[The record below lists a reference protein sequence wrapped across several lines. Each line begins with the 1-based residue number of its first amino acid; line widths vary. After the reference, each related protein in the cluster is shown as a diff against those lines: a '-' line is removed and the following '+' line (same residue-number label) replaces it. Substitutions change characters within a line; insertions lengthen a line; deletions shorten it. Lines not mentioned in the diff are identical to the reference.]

1 MSTLDFTLSMIDKV
15 TQPLKAVQAGVT
27 QFAETSQQA
36 FKNITVGGAGLA
48 GSVFALKNVL
58 DPALAIQDALDMA
71 KVTGVDD
78 GAMKKI
84 TDEALTF
91 SAQYGKSAVQFVE
104 SSLSIRKAISGISD
118 NELPQLTKISNI
130 TASALKTTAE
140 ESNAYMGKMFS
151 QFQGYADSVGKVT
164 FAEELAGKAVI
175 MSQTFGTSMAEI
187 TDLMEGARSA
197 GTQFG
202 VGIDEQLAV
211 LGELQRSLGTE
222 SSGAYESFLSGA
234 TDGAKKLGLSFVNA
248 SGQML
253 TMPEMLEKL
262 QGKYGKSIAG
272 NLKAQKEIE
281 DAFGDSAI
289 VVKSLFNNVEVL
301 RKNITALGGDD
312 GMKRATEMA
321 SMLANPWERL
331 LSIWESIRI
340 AVGMTLLPVI
350 VPLMNKIA
358 DMGQMLVRWLKLFP
372 NIARAIGYVVTGFIA
387 FTAMGAMANI
397 VLGIGRLL
405 WVGILPLWKTGGVL
419 LSLMK
424 GKYDLVTKAT
434 GFFSG
439 SLAKLTRFLNI
450 TKMASFA
457 TALGFTSI
465 TWPVLLLIGLF
476 ALIAIAVVKFW
487 QPIKA
492 FFKGFVQGFT
502 EAFGSMTPMSPMFK
516 KIGDALGGVWN
527 AVKSVFKW
535 FTDLLTP
542 IQFSEKSLNKTKVA
556 GQAFGKT
563 VAKAIEVLTFP
574 FRMTIELV
582 MMMANIFIR
591 SAKWI
596 DKKWDTLGTDI
607 MNGWSA
613 VCQWFFSLSPVQY
626 FIDICN
632 NASQL
637 FSAVWGVIA
646 DGWDALCNWFK
657 NFSIADSFNGITQ
670 SIKGVFDG
678 LWDWLSKSF
687 NSVFNAVASKLNYLP
702 GVNIDLKE
710 TQTSVTN
717 TPSPIIPTDMGVNH
731 QNRRFDY
738 QPSLLTGRELKG
750 INKGGL
756 SKEINNNQTSVDNR
770 RQYGNITINNGNV
783 MTPADLEEWGAL
795 N

>member
-1 MSTLDFTLSMIDKV
+1 TLSMIDKV

-36 FKNITVGGAGLA
+36 FKNIAVGGAGLA

-58 DPALAIQDALDMA
+58 DPALAIQDSLDMA

-222 SSGAYESFLSGA
+222 SSSAYESFLSGA

-289 VVKSLFNNVEVL
+289 VVKSLFNNVEIL

-331 LSIWESIRI
+331 L
-340 AVGMTLLPVI
+340 
-350 VPLMNKIA
+350 
-358 DMGQMLVRWLKLFP
+358 
-372 NIARAIGYVVTGFIA
+372 
-387 FTAMGAMANI
+387 
-397 VLGIGRLL
+397 
-405 WVGILPLWKTGGVL
+405 
-419 LSLMK
+419 
-424 GKYDLVTKAT
+424 
-434 GFFSG
+434 
-439 SLAKLTRFLNI
+439 
-450 TKMASFA
+450 
-457 TALGFTSI
+457 
-465 TWPVLLLIGLF
+465 
-476 ALIAIAVVKFW
+476 
-487 QPIKA
+487 
-492 FFKGFVQGFT
+492 
-502 EAFGSMTPMSPMFK
+502 
-516 KIGDALGGVWN
+516 
-527 AVKSVFKW
+527 
-535 FTDLLTP
+535 
-542 IQFSEKSLNKTKVA
+542 
-556 GQAFGKT
+556 
-563 VAKAIEVLTFP
+563 
-574 FRMTIELV
+574 
-582 MMMANIFIR
+582 
-591 SAKWI
+591 
-596 DKKWDTLGTDI
+596 
-607 MNGWSA
+607 
-613 VCQWFFSLSPVQY
+613 
-626 FIDICN
+626 
-632 NASQL
+632 
-637 FSAVWGVIA
+637 
-646 DGWDALCNWFK
+646 
-657 NFSIADSFNGITQ
+657 
-670 SIKGVFDG
+670 
-678 LWDWLSKSF
+678 
-687 NSVFNAVASKLNYLP
+687 
-702 GVNIDLKE
+702 
-710 TQTSVTN
+710 
-717 TPSPIIPTDMGVNH
+717 
-731 QNRRFDY
+731 
-738 QPSLLTGRELKG
+738 
-750 INKGGL
+750 
-756 SKEINNNQTSVDNR
+756 
-770 RQYGNITINNGNV
+770 
-783 MTPADLEEWGAL
+783 
-795 N
+795 